1 MGDSVDHDI
10 RILLESNWRN
20 SALNREEAFGE
31 GQGSCRVVEPIMMI
45 MMIMMTTDPVCCK
58 HRER

>member
-1 MGDSVDHDI
+1 VDYDI
-10 RILLESNWRN
+10 RILVERNWRN
-20 SALNREEAFGE
+20 SALNREEAFEE

-45 MMIMMTTDPVCCK
+45 MMMMTTDPVCCK